1 MAEPEGWERWQ
12 TKAEARGRA
21 GAARGPRCSAPGA
34 LAPGRSAPFSLR
46 SSTGPPHP
54 GGLGRPAEV
63 SCPASASHCS
73 CPERFPRGGRGSK
86 RVHMAGRRGDA
97 HAAVRAGRW
106 GACRPRV
113 VAISAPLNA
122 CRVHGRW
129 PRGGPGQHPTLP
141 AASPLGK
148 PPTRGP
154 VAHSSA
160 TPQTLRPQRG
170 GGAGFLPRYPR
181 GRVLGPDGGR
191 ERRRVRTWHPL
202 GTRGGQERLG
212 RGRRSLAPGWGRRV
226 PGMAWAGGGSE
237 GKEHETPRA
246 RTREKPGTAVSVA
259 GREGKR
265 PAPGSRSCT

>member
-1 MAEPEGWERWQ
+1 MAEPEGWERWR

-34 LAPGRSAPFSLR
+34 LAPGRSAPFSPI
-46 SSTGPPHP
+46 PPRP

-63 SCPASASHCS
+63 SCPAFASHCA
-73 CPERFPRGGRGSK
+73 CPGRFPRGGRGSK

-97 HAAVRAGRW
+97 HAARLCGAGRALVRTWPARCRYQCPAERLQGARPMASW
-106 GACRPRV
+106 GSRAAPHTPRC
-113 VAISAPLNA
+113 VAA
-122 CRVHGRW
+122 
-129 PRGGPGQHPTLP
+129 GQTPHEG
-141 AASPLGK
+141 AS
-148 PPTRGP
+148 R
-154 VAHSSA
+154 A
-160 TPQTLRPQRG
+160 PQTLRPQRG

-181 GRVLGPDGGR
+181 GRVLGPHGGR

-202 GTRGGQERLG
+202 GTRGGQERLR

-246 RTREKPGTAVSVA
+246 RTREEPGTAVSVA

-265 PAPGSRSCT
+265 PAPGSRRCN

>member
-1 MAEPEGWERWQ
+1 M
-12 TKAEARGRA
+12 
-21 GAARGPRCSAPGA
+21 
-34 LAPGRSAPFSLR
+34 
-46 SSTGPPHP
+46 
-54 GGLGRPAEV
+54 
-63 SCPASASHCS
+63 
-73 CPERFPRGGRGSK
+73 
-86 RVHMAGRRGDA
+86 HMAGRRGDA

-181 GRVLGPDGGR
+181 GRVLGPHGGR

-202 GTRGGQERLG
+202 GTRGGQE
-212 RGRRSLAPGWGRRV
+212 RSLAPGWGRRV

-246 RTREKPGTAVSVA
+246 RTREEPGTEVSVA

-265 PAPGSRSCT
+265 PAPGSRSCTRDRFLHRLLHEGRLRAPRKRPPVGLFLGGSRKWTSGGSGGRASPALSAQTPTGSPPLAPVALPHGEAR